1 MLIYLRFPSINA
13 AITIKIIPDQIPI
26 IWRLSFFSPSK
37 KIPPNVETITSN
49 CDNERLVAKQTLGYA

>member
-26 IWRLSFFSPSK
+26 IWRLSFSHLVR

-49 CDNERLVAKQTLGYA
+49 CDNEKLVATPTLGCE